1 LTFQYLEPL
10 SELHT
15 VSKPCLEEERNMT
28 ASAENTV
35 VLKVEGMTC
44 GHCVARGQKALD
56 AASGVQEATVDLQSG
71 SAEIRFGAE
80 TDAAKLIGVVEAAG
94 YNAQAA

>member
-35 VLKVEGMTC
+35 VLKVEGIR
-44 GHCVARGQKALD
+44 VQKALD
-56 AASGVQEATVDLQSG
+56 AASGVQEAKVDLQSG